1 MKPVT
6 YDFDVITDAPA
17 PKQRKPEGA
26 EQAPQADAQEEE
38 RRRAASPDQERGKV
52 RAAE

>member
-17 PKQRKPEGA
+17 PRRRLP
-26 EQAPQADAQEEE
+26 EQAERPPQADSEEQRRSVAPPE
-38 RRRAASPDQERGKV
+38 RDAREQV

>member
-1 MKPVT
+1 MKAIT

-17 PKQRKPEGA
+17 PRRIPPQPA
-26 EQAPQADAQEEE
+26 ERPPQPDAQGE
-38 RRRAASPDQERGKV
+38 RRAAPPAREPGEQV